1 MHVYEPITPFIN
13 VHTPHDCHVGTIGDE
28 SFFRSIWECLHTNI
42 SVSKVIPIA
51 DHTDLLKTLL
61 YKTIDIACSHGTH
74 LLNLKVCIHLA
85 GHIPFSH

>member
-1 MHVYEPITPFIN
+1 MFTHHMIVMSELLVHN
-13 VHTPHDCHVGTIGDE
+13 VDE

-61 YKTIDIACSHGTH
+61 YKTIDITCSHGTH
-74 LLNLKVCIHLA
+74 LLNLRVRIHLA